1 MIKIKKLIIAGAA
14 AAVLCFTPVIYTPVS
29 AEEAEEFSIDGCIA
43 ESDCIIY
50 ADYKGVSGGK
60 YKFEII
66 RMLKGSASGRYVYV
80 TASDEFGSE
89 FVKDTNYVLFLER
102 TSSVY
107 YQNDKYT
114 PVLNVKFIA
123 DEQGNITGM
132 TINGSNAGNLPDTVT
147 VLTKYIDMIPSSAVS
162 GQDYI
167 RSTSV
172 RDVINGS
179 PVIVKA
185 SADIR
190 LYDYEGTA
198 GVYECSL
205 ISAEKGSVPDK
216 FSAALFDRKVSEG
229 EEYYLLFSGK
239 DTDGVYIL
247 SSKNSV
253 VSADNEDFERKLSEE

>member
-1 MIKIKKLIIAGAA
+1 MKIKKLIIAGSA
-14 AAVLCFTPVIYTPVS
+14 AAVLCFAPVVYTPVVS
-29 AEEAEEFSIDGCIA
+29 AEAAEQFSIDGCIA

-80 TASDEFGSE
+80 TASDGFGSE
-89 FVKDTNYVLFLER
+89 FVKGTNYVLFLER
-102 TSSVY
+102 TASVY

-132 TINGSNAGNLPDTVT
+132 TVNGSNAGNLPDTVT

-162 GQDYI
+162 GGDYI

-185 SADIR
+185 SADSR

-205 ISAEKGSVPDK
+205 ISAEKGSVPEK
-216 FSAALFDRKVSEG
+216 FEAALFDRKVEEG
-229 EEYYLLFSGK
+229 KEYYLLFAGK
-239 DTDGVYIL
+239 DSDGVYIL

-253 VSADNEDFERKLSEE
+253 ISADNEDFERKLSEE